1 MLGDSH
7 PNYVSLAFAKSRI
20 GTIAVGLAARVEPLE
35 GWIQQH
41 HSGLIAVASGS
52 SDHKISLSLTP
63 EGVERFAPQTLH
75 APTKPELSAD
85 AAALAS
91 ELRGSV
97 YEELRLEAER
107 RRANEKLYTPR
118 TSDS

>member
-1 MLGDSH
+1 MGDSH
-7 PNYVSLAFAKSRI
+7 PNIVSLAFVKSRI
-20 GTIAVGLAARVEPLE
+20 GTVAVGLAARVEPLE

-41 HSGLIAVASGS
+41 HSGLITVASGS
-52 SDHKISLSLTP
+52 SDDTTSLSLTP
-63 EGVERFAPQTLH
+63 EGVERFVPQVLCE
-75 APTKPELSAD
+75 PMKPELSAD

-97 YEELRLEAER
+97 FEELRLEAER
-107 RRANEKLYTPR
+107 RRASGKLYTPK